1 MGQKTDGRAV
11 TNFQDH
17 QTPGSEREYHQISR
31 SQMHSHFMPSA
42 TSRQDSKLETNK
54 LSGSNNYVSKS
65 TSKKLS
71 ESSFLKT
78 VFAENSE
85 IISKHTSSSKKNQI
99 LDESPTFTESPF
111 LDRSADN
118 SNKKESNSV
127 ERKYFN
133 SYTST
138 SSRSEVEEENLAK
151 GKGKSYEVTEED
163 KKRYLAFLEKPGE
176 LKEKNKSAKTE
187 KEKQALNEG
196 YSSRYDNRSTIA
208 RDESVKYSDVE
219 KVTLNDSDRMEP
231 SSILFT
237 ASNVFEHSPGEVYT
251 IPEDEDEIGSPTAP
265 DGVSRL
271 RRKSKAL
278 YLNLTIYA
286 NLLLHK
292 NIS

>member
-11 TNFQDH
+11 ANFQDH

-42 TSRQDSKLETNK
+42 TSRQDPKLEINK

-65 TSKKLS
+65 NSKKLS

-85 IISKHTSSSKKNQI
+85 ILSKHSNTSKRNHI

-111 LDRSADN
+111 LDRNAEN
-118 SNKKESNSV
+118 SNKKESNSL
-127 ERKYFN
+127 ERKDFN

-138 SSRSEVEEENLAK
+138 SGRNDAGEENLAK

-163 KKRYLAFLEKPGE
+163 KKRYLAFLDKPGE
-176 LKEKNKSAKTE
+176 LKEKHKSTKSE
-187 KEKQALNEG
+187 KEKQALNED
-196 YSSRYDNRSTIA
+196 YSSRYDNRSATTK
-208 RDESVKYSDVE
+208 DESAKYSDVG
-219 KVTLNDSDRMEP
+219 KVTLNDNDRMEP
-231 SSILFT
+231 SSILF
-237 ASNVFEHSPGEVYT
+237 ASSNVFEHSPGEVYT

-278 YLNLTIYA
+278 
-286 NLLLHK
+286 
-292 NIS
+292 